1 MTWLKWCAVLF
12 LAAMLQTSAW
22 ASGGQDNTRE
32 LQDQIDGM
40 QQKIL
45 EMQAQL
51 DELRAQRDAE
61 EQKRAQVE
69 SRLAEVEDAEPD
81 DEQLREIA
89 AETYDEKDAEG
100 IKIGGAVR
108 SEEHTSELQSRG
120 HLVCR

>member
-1 MTWLKWCAVLF
+1 MTWLKWFAVLF

-22 ASGGQDNTRE
+22 ASGGQDDTRE

-69 SRLAEVEDAEPD
+69 SRLAVVEDAEPD

-89 AETYDEKDAEG
+89 AETYDENDSAG
-100 IKIGGAVR
+100 IMNSVAV
-108 SEEHTSELQSRG
+108 SIQMSYDKQ
-120 HLVCR
+120 